1 VNPAAA
7 VRIPIDFPRQFRA
20 NDGFQIWSALPARET
35 LYLAMNI
42 LDLLVGRPLRTTEER
57 AEQVGPTAGIP
68 IFGLDALSSAAYGPE
83 AALSLMIPLGLV
95 GVHYIIPVSAAII
108 ALLVI
113 VYFSYRQTIEAYPTG
128 GGSYTV
134 ARYNL
139 GAFWGLLAAA
149 ALLADYILTAAVGI
163 SAGVGALISA
173 VPSLLPRTLFLCL
186 VILIVITIVNL
197 RGVKDAGTVFLLP
210 TYVFVGCLLIVIV
223 GGFLRTMLSGG
234 HPAPVTPLPPPP
246 PPLEGVTFWLLLR
259 VFSSG
264 CTALTGVEAVSNGV
278 KAFREPRVK
287 TAQMTLTVIIAVL
300 AVLLA
305 GISYLVKVYGIV
317 ATDPGLPGYQS
328 ILSLLIA
335 AVFGKGVFYY
345 VSIASILFVLSLS
358 ANTAFADF
366 PRLCRAIAANNYL
379 PHGFAQRGRR
389 LVYTQGIVVLALL
402 CAFLLIIFRGVTDR
416 LIPLYAV
423 GAFLAFTLSQAGMV
437 RHWSK
442 KRGPHWA
449 KSAFVNGLGAFVTGV
464 TVIVVLVAK
473 FAQGAWLTLLFIPAA
488 LVLFRTVRGHYH
500 NIAVASQCTEPMDAR
515 CADGQ
520 SPIVVVPI
528 ERWSS
533 LGRQS
538 LEFAC
543 RISTEV
549 IGAHVEPGETDHA
562 VLLTEDWE
570 RYVAAP
576 FRECGRPVPTL
587 KLLSSPYRFVV
598 IPIVQFVLEL
608 SKQHATRQIVV
619 VIPELV
625 EERWFEYFMHNQRAR
640 LLEWMLLARGNERI
654 FTVASPYYLSRA
666 RKQS

>member
-1 VNPAAA
+1 
-7 VRIPIDFPRQFRA
+7 
-20 NDGFQIWSALPARET
+20 
-35 LYLAMNI
+35 MNI
-42 LDLLVGRPLRTTEER
+42 LDLLVGKPLKTAEER
-57 AEQVGPTAGIP
+57 AEQIGPAAGIP

-95 GVHYIIPVSAAII
+95 GVQYIIPISAAII
-108 ALLVI
+108 TLLII

-134 ARYNL
+134 ARFNL

-173 VPSLLPRTLFLCL
+173 VPSLLPHTLFLCL
-186 VILIVITIVNL
+186 AILLVITIINL
-197 RGVKDAGTVFLLP
+197 RGVKDAGTAFLLP
-210 TYVFVGCLLIVIV
+210 TYLFVGCLLIVII
-223 GGFLRTMLSGG
+223 GGIVRTLLGGG
-234 HPAPVTPLPPPP
+234 HPAPASPLPPPP
-246 PPLEGVTFWLLLR
+246 LPVETVTYWLLLR
-259 VFSSG
+259 VFASG

-287 TAQMTLTVIIAVL
+287 NAQLTLTVIIAVL

-317 ATDPGLPGYQS
+317 ATDPGQPGYQS

-335 AVFGKGVFYY
+335 AVFGKGIFYY
-345 VSIASILFVLSLS
+345 VAIGSILLVLSLS

-366 PRLCRAIAANNYL
+366 PRLCRAISANNYL

-402 CAFLLIIFRGVTDR
+402 SGILLFLFGGVTDR

-437 RHWSK
+437 RHWWK
-442 KRGPHWA
+442 KRGPNWL
-449 KSAFVNGLGAFVTGV
+449 KSALVNGLGALVTGI

-473 FAQGAWLTLLFIPAA
+473 FTQGAWLTLLFIPVV
-488 LVLFRTVRGHYH
+488 LILFRTVRMHYH
-500 NIAVASQCTEPMDAR
+500 NIAVASSCTEPMQAP
-515 CADGQ
+515 CADDKP
-520 SPIVVVPI
+520 SIVVVPL
-528 ERWSS
+528 ERWST

-543 RISTEV
+543 RLSSEV
-549 IGAHVEPGETDHA
+549 IGVHVEPGETDHA
-562 VLLTEDWE
+562 ALLTEDWE
-570 RYVAAP
+570 RYVVAP

-608 SKQHATRQIVV
+608 SKNNPTRQIVV

-625 EERWFEYFMHNQRAR
+625 EERWYEYFLHNQRAR

-654 FTVASPYYLSRA
+654 FTVSSPYYLSRA
-666 RKQS
+666 NGQN